1 MRENPTAATPANAD
15 LKARARAI
23 VKILR
28 RTFPDAHCTLNFK
41 NPLELLIA
49 TLLSAQ
55 CTDARVNALTP
66 MIFKKYRSAADWA
79 NAPLSQV
86 EQDIKPTGF
95 YHNKAKSIVTCCREL
110 IERFGG
116 QVPDRVEDLVTLP
129 GVGRKTANVLLA
141 AVWGRPAIIVDT
153 HVGRVSQRLGLT
165 QQNDPGKIELDLQQT
180 VAEKDWSFF
189 SHALIL
195 HGRQI
200 CFARKPNC
208 AGCPLNRLCPAAFTF
223 GTPPPKGWERVQ
235 G

>member
-1 MRENPTAATPANAD
+1 MKKNPTAAAVANAD
-15 LKARARAI
+15 LKARAREI
-23 VKILR
+23 VRILR
-28 RTFPDAHCTLNFK
+28 RTFPDAACTLNFK

-49 TLLSAQ
+49 IILSAQ
-55 CTDARVNALTP
+55 CTDERVNALTP
-66 MIFKKYRSAADWA
+66 TLFKKYRSAADWA
-79 NAPLSQV
+79 HAPLAQV

-95 YHNKAKSIVTCCREL
+95 YHNKAKSIVACCREI

-116 QVPDRVEDLVTLP
+116 AVPDRMEDLVTLP

-165 QQNDPGKIELDLQQT
+165 QQNDPGKIELDLQQLI
-180 VAEKDWSFF
+180 AEKDWTFF

-208 AGCPLNRLCPAAFTF
+208 AGCPLNKLCPAAFTF
-223 GTPPPKGWERVQ
+223 GNPR
-235 G
+235 

>member
-1 MRENPTAATPANAD
+1 MKKNPTTATPATAD
-15 LKARARAI
+15 LKTRAREI

-49 TLLSAQ
+49 TILSAQ
-55 CTDARVNALTP
+55 CTDERVNALTP
-66 MIFKKYRSAADWA
+66 TLFRKYRSAADCA
-79 NAPLSQV
+79 NAPLAQV
-86 EQDIKPTGF
+86 EQDIRPTGF
-95 YHNKAKSIVTCCREL
+95 YHNKAKSIVACCREL

-116 QVPDRVEDLVTLP
+116 TVPDRMEDLVTLP

-165 QQNDPGKIELDLQQT
+165 QQKDPGKIELDLQQLI
-180 VAEKDWSFF
+180 AEKDWTFF
-189 SHALIL
+189 SHALSL

-208 AGCPLNRLCPAAFTF
+208 AGCPINDLCPSAF
-223 GTPPPKGWERVQ
+223 KV
-235 G
+235 